1 HHERRELVN
10 TLTKIA
16 REYGQTQQL
25 RERIAHALPFD
36 CDVIDAPTL
45 IMRSVS
51 NHVECAR
58 PYAGGCGTRGPY
70 KSFPQEAI
78 DAWNK
83 RADQSKEL
91 DALRAFAQAVMDCW
105 PDGWG
110 IEGDDLQHIATEHG
124 MLVPEIRNSPCADAC
139 RCAEHV
145 LPKEWTDGV
154 VCYRK
159 TALLT
164 GVEK

>member
-1 HHERRELVN
+1 MTDQPL
-10 TLTKIA
+10 KPC
-16 REYGQTQQL
+16 
-25 RERIAHALPFD
+25 PF
-36 CDVIDAPTL
+36 CGSESAPTL

-51 NHVECAR
+51 NHAECN
-58 PYAGGCGTRGPY
+58 YADGGCGARGPY

-83 RADQSKEL
+83 RAYQSKEL
-91 DALRAFAQAVMDCW
+91 GALRAFAKAVMDCW

-110 IEGDDLQHIATEHG
+110 IEGDELQHIATEHG
-124 MLVPEIRNSPCADAC
+124 MLIPEIKTDPCGDAC